1 MASTHTVRA
10 RGVAT
15 LPLLLLSHTMS
26 AEVRGHLKNRQHN
39 AVEHMLKLKSAIGDQ
54 WKVLVFDAAGRDVI
68 SPLLNVAQLRRNG
81 VTLHMLVR
89 GAQRPAPHRE
99 PIRYDLPVGNRC

>member
-1 MASTHTVRA
+1 
-10 RGVAT
+10 
-15 LPLLLLSHTMS
+15 MS

-89 GAQRPAPHRE
+89 GAQRPAP
-99 PIRYDLPVGNRC
+99 P